1 MECNTGLNWVK
12 SNVDLPMQWE
22 TKNYG
27 FTFLKKLLGDLS
39 VRIHKQHVKPFDGHY
54 NYNKPKY
61 NKTVNSL

>member
-27 FTFLKKLLGDLS
+27 FTFLKKLLGDLI
-39 VRIHKQHVKPFDGHY
+39 VFEFI
-54 NYNKPKY
+54 NNM
-61 NKTVNSL
+61 